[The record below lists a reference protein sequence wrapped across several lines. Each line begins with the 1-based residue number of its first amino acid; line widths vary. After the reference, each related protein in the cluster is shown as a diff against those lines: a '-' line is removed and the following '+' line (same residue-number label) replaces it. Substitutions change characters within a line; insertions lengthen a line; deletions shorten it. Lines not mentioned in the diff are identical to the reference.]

1 MAAASSIPTGCTLY
15 SPCRPGHCLAVA
27 RSTFHCH
34 PPHPATTM
42 LARVGTMLALAAVVH
57 ADEAADFFGLTAYDI
72 TGQPQSFEQYRG
84 NVVLVVNV
92 ATD

>member
-1 MAAASSIPTGCTLY
+1 
-15 SPCRPGHCLAVA
+15 
-27 RSTFHCH
+27 
-34 PPHPATTM
+34 M
-42 LARVGTMLALAAVVH
+42 LARVGTMLALAAAVH